1 MDMTQQKCIGISR
14 QFDCYIKTCLRNEV
28 RKINDRQNAIS
39 EHEVLFS
46 DLPEG
51 YVEHLCA
58 APEQDLLLHTFQALH
73 YPVSVENDRLSEA
86 LRRLPEQKRTIILLY
101 YFLDMNDGEI
111 SQRLHLPHKNI
122 TKTRQRTLNSLKKNM
137 EDSNDE
143 I

>member
-1 MDMTQQKCIGISR
+1 MDINQPEQKLCA
-14 QFDCYIKTCLRNEV
+14 QFNSYIKKCLRNEV
-28 RKINDRQNAIS
+28 RNIQRANKRIS
-39 EHEVLFS
+39 DFEVLFS

-101 YFLDMNDGEI
+101 YFLDMNDEEI
-111 SQRLHLPHKNI
+111 SQRLHLPQKNI
-122 TKTRQRTLNSLKKNM
+122 TKTRQRTLHSLKKNM